1 MAGFIVVCSR
11 QPDAPSRAED
21 LRRLA
26 LHLSPDNITP
36 NPPHVAEE
44 AGLAW
49 AVINPVPGVQVRAN
63 GVCLGALFE
72 DADWSAPLGRAPNG
86 SFALLRHD
94 ERHVELVTDPYAS
107 RTVWYVHSDG
117 LFLAS
122 TSQRALVALL
132 GSFEPEP
139 EAVTWMIASG
149 SLGPELS
156 WDRRLRRVPTGTRL
170 CLDRLTWELSST
182 SERIHYEAADL
193 PEAQHLERLLDGIL
207 DVCRDLDLSSRPSV
221 LTLSGGY
228 DSRSLLFGLTHAG
241 KPPACV
247 TWGLG
252 SSLDDPLNDAALARK
267 LAERYGRSFEYFV
280 TDPTGEP
287 MRAILT
293 RLLKAGEGR
302 SEDLGGYTDGLE
314 LWRRLFTSGVGAV
327 IRGDA
332 PGWGN
337 APLINDFVT
346 RSLENRL
353 TLLDD
358 YPDGHLVRRLD
369 LAPQRMDAGLYR
381 QHGESLAAYDDR
393 LLVEFFTPTFRAALT
408 DIKCAYVEAVFPLLG
423 RQVVD
428 IVAQLPEDLRYCRSG
443 FKYLVTELAPDIPFA
458 QHPADAVSDQYLQW
472 PQTLHELLAEI
483 SSRRARDVLSESAL
497 ELLVGELERP
507 RLDRVGQGPAAKP
520 PEDLGAPARRPPPTP
535 HTPRAP
541 SCATDRTPGV
551 YRVADERDA
560 ARRRENARDD
570 VLRHRPT
577 KDV

>member
-1 MAGFIVVCSR
+1 LAGFVVVCSR
-11 QPDAPSRAED
+11 QPDAPQRADD

-26 LHLSPDNITP
+26 LLLAPDNITP
-36 NPPHVAEE
+36 NPPHVAGDT
-44 AGLAW
+44 GLQW
-49 AVINPVPGVQVRAN
+49 AVVNPVPGVQIRAN

-72 DADWSAPLGRAPNG
+72 GGDWSVPLSRAPNG

-94 ERHVELVTDPYAS
+94 GRHVELVTDLYAS
-107 RTVWYVHSDG
+107 RTVWYTHSDD

-170 CLDRLTWELSST
+170 CLDRLTWELTST
-182 SERIHYEAADL
+182 SEGIHYEAADL

-207 DVCRDLDLSSRPSV
+207 DVCRDLDLSSSPAV

-228 DSRSLLFGLTHAG
+228 DSRSLLFGLAHAG
-241 KPPACV
+241 KPPDCI
-247 TWGLG
+247 TWGLS
-252 SSLDDPLNDAALARK
+252 SSLDDPLNDAALART
-267 LAERYGRSFEYFV
+267 LAGSYGRSFTYFA

-287 MRAILT
+287 MHDILT

-314 LWRRLFTSGVGAV
+314 LWHKLFTSGVGAV

-332 PGWGN
+332 PGWGY
-337 APLINDFVT
+337 APLVNDFVT

-358 YPDGHLVRRLD
+358 YPDGHLVRCLD
-369 LAPQRMDAGLYR
+369 LVPQRVNEHLYR
-381 QHGESLAAYDDR
+381 QEDESLAAYDDR
-393 LLVEFFTPTFRAALT
+393 LLTEFFTPTFRAALT
-408 DIKCAYVEAVFPLLG
+408 DIKCAYVEVVFPLLG

-428 IVAQLPEDLRYCRSG
+428 VVAQLPENLRYCRNG
-443 FKYLVTELAPDIPFA
+443 FKYLVAELAPDVPFA

-472 PQTLHELLAEI
+472 PQTLDEMLTEL
-483 SSRRARDVLSESAL
+483 SSQGARNVLSPSAL
-497 ELLVGELERP
+497 DLLVGELERP
-507 RLDRVGQGPAAKP
+507 PSVETAKVRLRNRLKASVPERVIRRIRPTPRWHLHARQVALRAYVVSRMGALLTEDAAT
-520 PEDLGAPARRPPPTP
+520 LRRPSDDD
-535 HTPRAP
+535 PR
-541 SCATDRTPGV
+541 RK
-551 YRVADERDA
+551 R
-560 ARRRENARDD
+560 
-570 VLRHRPT
+570 
-577 KDV
+577 

>member
-26 LHLSPDNITP
+26 LHLAPDNITP
-36 NPPHVAEE
+36 NPPFVAEGD
-44 AGLAW
+44 GLAW

-72 DADWSAPLGRAPNG
+72 DADWSAPLSGVPNG
-86 SFALLRHD
+86 SFALLRCD
-94 ERHVELVTDPYAS
+94 ERHIELVTDLYAS
-107 RTVWYVHSDG
+107 RTVWYLHTDE

-149 SLGPELS
+149 SLGPDLS
-156 WDRRLRRVPTGTRL
+156 WDRRLGRVPPGTQL
-170 CLDRLTWELSST
+170 WLDRRTWSLSST
-182 SERIHYEAADL
+182 TEHIHYEAADL
-193 PEAQHLERLLDGIL
+193 PQAQHLERLLDGIL
-207 DVCRDLDLSSRPSV
+207 AVCRDLDLSSRSAV

-228 DSRSLLFGLTHAG
+228 DSRSLLFGLACAG

-247 TWGLG
+247 TWGLS
-252 SSLDDPLNDAALARK
+252 SSLDDPLNDAALATV
-267 LAERYGRSFEYFV
+267 LAQSHGRSFEYFV

-287 MRAILT
+287 MHDILT

-314 LWRRLFTSGVGAV
+314 LWRKLFTSGVGAV

-332 PGWGN
+332 PGWGY
-337 APLINDFVT
+337 APLVNDFVT

-358 YPDGHLVRRLD
+358 YPDEHLVRRLD
-369 LAPQRMDAGLYR
+369 LAPQHLDESLYR
-381 QHGESLAAYDDR
+381 RDSESLAAYNDR
-393 LLVEFFTPTFRAALT
+393 LLTEFFTPTFRAALT

-428 IVAQLPEDLRYCRSG
+428 VVAQLPEDLRYCRNG

-458 QHPADAVSDQYLQW
+458 QHPADAVSDEYLQW
-472 PQTLHELLAEI
+472 PQTLGELLVEL
-483 SSRRARDVLSESAL
+483 SSRRARDVLSASAQD
-497 ELLVGELERP
+497 LLVHELERP
-507 RLDRVGQGPAAKP
+507 PAIESAKVRLRSRVKAVVPERVVRLLRPTPRWHLHVRQIAFRAYMASRMEALLNEDAAT
-520 PEDLGAPARRPPPTP
+520 LRRPSDDSPK
-535 HTPRAP
+535 R
-541 SCATDRTPGV
+541 DR
-551 YRVADERDA
+551 
-560 ARRRENARDD
+560 
-570 VLRHRPT
+570 
-577 KDV
+577 